1 MAAAIS
7 FLGILFLSL
16 TVIRI
21 ASVMLRITGLSR
33 DIAEFQAR
41 SAFTT
46 TGFTA
51 QETEVIMNH
60 PVRRKIIQN
69 LMILGNVGFVS
80 FISSFILAVLSGND
94 AISLWYRLGI
104 LLGGSLLL
112 LLVTRLTIFDSLI
125 SWLTKKALGKN
136 VRLYTKDYDNLLY
149 LSGDFEIVKAGVRPN
164 TWLADRKLEDLSL
177 PDEGILVIGIH
188 RSDGYFIG
196 SPRGSS
202 VLYAGDSVVL
212 YGKEERLKGLS
223 ERLPGTSGD
232 LLHERAIRSQR
243 MLEGKAPDE
252 SPEKPRGR
260 GWRRGKS

>member
-80 FISSFILAVLSGND
+80 FIHSNTLPSSSSTTTPPSPFPSQLMSHMSYKSKQEAV
-94 AISLWYRLGI
+94 
-104 LLGGSLLL
+104 
-112 LLVTRLTIFDSLI
+112 T
-125 SWLTKKALGKN
+125 
-136 VRLYTKDYDNLLY
+136 
-149 LSGDFEIVKAGVRPN
+149 
-164 TWLADRKLEDLSL
+164 
-177 PDEGILVIGIH
+177 
-188 RSDGYFIG
+188 
-196 SPRGSS
+196 
-202 VLYAGDSVVL
+202 
-212 YGKEERLKGLS
+212 
-223 ERLPGTSGD
+223 
-232 LLHERAIRSQR
+232 
-243 MLEGKAPDE
+243 
-252 SPEKPRGR
+252 
-260 GWRRGKS
+260 